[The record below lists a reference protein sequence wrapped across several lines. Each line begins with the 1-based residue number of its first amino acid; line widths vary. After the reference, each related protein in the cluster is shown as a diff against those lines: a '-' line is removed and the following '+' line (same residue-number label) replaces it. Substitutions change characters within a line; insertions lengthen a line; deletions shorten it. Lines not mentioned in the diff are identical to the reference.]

1 MKIDRVR
8 NKIDRVFSLRLTV
21 VFTEYELE
29 IIRSSN
35 MLNYRIQT
43 YDGSLLGKDATLTK
57 VLSAFRKQLGKIR
70 NRWSVALVRTT
81 GSVFVDII
89 YNIVDLLSQV
99 FSIFWRMFFGRRKT
113 LKDLMRGIE
122 VKSRRVEK
130 LKEMEFFVFASLA
143 AVQKA
148 ILYAEHPNGAEIL
161 QDDEFLKEIEGLDFA
176 GVGDE
181 ASEEMAGATEEFL
194 KSLSEEMASA

>member
-1 MKIDRVR
+1 
-8 NKIDRVFSLRLTV
+8 
-21 VFTEYELE
+21 
-29 IIRSSN
+29 
-35 MLNYRIQT
+35 
-43 YDGSLLGKDATLTK
+43 
-57 VLSAFRKQLGKIR
+57 
-70 NRWSVALVRTT
+70 
-81 GSVFVDII
+81 
-89 YNIVDLLSQV
+89 
-99 FSIFWRMFFGRRKT
+99 
-113 LKDLMRGIE
+113 MRGIE